1 MPKLNP
7 KARAAAILVLCVA
20 IFTAVTLIYAVAVN
34 REEKPVFQAGDISI
48 QSAQELPE
56 TDEATLLD
64 VQSETFLSMG
74 GHGKTATFTAVK
86 ELVSAIEKLEPNIA
100 SAYVTLGKGM
110 EKNTGAILFTSDL
123 LVSPGIC
130 YAACALQG
138 EGGAV
143 DIYVGTGELGPAAE
157 LDQPADENQ
166 KTWGILYLDKETLST
181 ANGIHIYVL
190 TEAPST

>member
-34 REEKPVFQAGDISI
+34 KEENPAFKAGDISI
-48 QSAQELPE
+48 QSVQELPE
-56 TDEATLLD
+56 ADETTLLD

-74 GHGKTATFTAVK
+74 GRGKTATFTSAK
-86 ELVSAIEKLEPNIA
+86 ELVSAIEKLKPNIA

-110 EKNTGAILFTSDL
+110 KETAGAILFTSDL
-123 LVSPGIC
+123 LASPGIC

-138 EGGAV
+138 EDGTV
-143 DIYVGTGELGPAAE
+143 DIYVGTGELGPMAE
-157 LDQPADENQ
+157 LDQPVEEDQ
-166 KTWGILYLDKETLST
+166 KTWGILYMDKEMLST
-181 ANGIHIYVL
+181 ANGIRIFVL
-190 TEAPST
+190 EETPST